1 MHVKYQNPGQAV
13 SLIRQCMATGMPLV
27 FDDYPDSVD
36 CAHSAATVDGDP
48 MMNSEYWGQDPVHGV
63 VGANLYS
70 LREFQGLPAHHIR
83 YENEGA
89 HEHPDSAIRESNDLH
104 PYVAATLL
112 EFESWLKMP
121 GKIRCILDL
130 TCGFPQPDKITEY
143 AHASFDKRQ
152 TDK

>member
-1 MHVKYQNPGQAV
+1 MAGGKYGGGSNK
-13 SLIRQCMATGMPLV
+13 CMKRCMFIVYFLG
-27 FDDYPDSVD
+27 SQG
-36 CAHSAATVDGDP
+36 C
-48 MMNSEYWGQDPVHGV
+48 QDPVHGV

-83 YENEGA
+83 YENKGA
-89 HEHPDSAIRESNDLH
+89 HEHADSAIRESNDLH

-143 AHASFDKRQ
+143 AHASSEERQ